1 MHKWIPLVVALAL
14 NAGANVLMKVG
25 ANTAGTL
32 GDNAS
37 PWARITNFL
46 NAATI
51 LAIVLF
57 AANVLA
63 YRKALDNL
71 SVSVAYPIMV
81 STGMIIITIVAATPV
96 LGERI
101 TGRQVA
107 GMVLIALGVWLV
119 SGGWAA
125 NPEQLPG

>member
-1 MHKWIPLVVALAL
+1 MHKWIPLIIALVL

-25 ANTAGTL
+25 ANNAGPL
-32 GDNAS
+32 GENAS
-37 PWARITNFL
+37 FWAKATNFL

-81 STGMIIITIVAATPV
+81 STGMVLITLVAATPL

-101 TGRQVA
+101 AVRHVA
-107 GMVLIALGVWLV
+107 GMVLVAFGVWLLA
-119 SGGWAA
+119 GGWATS
-125 NPEQLPG
+125 PE

>member
-1 MHKWIPLVVALAL
+1 MHKWIPLIVALVL

-25 ANTAGTL
+25 SNAAGRL
-32 GDNAS
+32 GENAS
-37 PWARITNFL
+37 FWTRTTNFL

-51 LAIVLF
+51 AAIVLF

-81 STGMIIITIVAATPV
+81 ASGMVLITLVAATPL

-101 TGRQVA
+101 AIRHIA
-107 GMVLIALGVWLV
+107 GMVLVAMGVWLLA
-119 SGGWAA
+119 GGWAA
-125 NPEQLPG
+125 SPE

>member
-1 MHKWIPLVVALAL
+1 MNKWIPLVIALVL

-25 ANTAGTL
+25 ANASGPL
-32 GDNAS
+32 GAEAS
-37 PWARITNFL
+37 PWAKIANFL

-81 STGMIIITIVAATPV
+81 STGMILITIVAATPL

-101 TGRQVA
+101 AFSQVV
-107 GMVLIALGVWLV
+107 GMAVIALGVWLV
-119 SGGWAA
+119 AGGLAA
-125 NPEQLPG
+125 NSP

>member
-1 MHKWIPLVVALAL
+1 MHKWIPLIVALVL

-25 ANTAGTL
+25 ANTAGPL
-32 GDNAS
+32 SDNAS
-37 PWARITNFL
+37 SWARTANFL

-81 STGMIIITIVAATPV
+81 STGMILITITAATPL

-101 TGRQVA
+101 TVRQIA
-107 GMVLIALGVWLV
+107 GMVLVALGVWLLA
-119 SGGWAA
+119 GGWAA
-125 NPEQLPG
+125 NPE

>member
-1 MHKWIPLVVALAL
+1 MHKWIPLIVALVL

-25 ANTAGTL
+25 SNTSGTL
-32 GDNAS
+32 NDNAS
-37 PWARITNFL
+37 LWARITNFL
-46 NAATI
+46 NTATI

-71 SVSVAYPIMV
+71 NVSVAYPIMV
-81 STGMIIITIVAATPV
+81 STGMILIAIAAATPW

-101 TGRQVA
+101 SLRQIS
-107 GMVLIALGVWLV
+107 GMVLIAFGVWLLA
-119 SGGWAA
+119 GGWAPS
-125 NPEQLPG
+125 PE

>member
-1 MHKWIPLVVALAL
+1 MHKWIPLIAALVL

-25 ANTAGTL
+25 AN
-32 GDNAS
+32 NAS
-37 PWARITNFL
+37 PLSASASLAGKIANFL
-46 NAATI
+46 NGATI

-71 SVSVAYPIMV
+71 NVSVAYPIMV
-81 STGMIIITIVAATPV
+81 STGMIIITVVAATPL

-101 TGRQVA
+101 ALRQIG
-107 GMVLIALGVWLV
+107 GMVLIAMGVWLLA
-119 SGGWAA
+119 GGWSAS
-125 NPEQLPG
+125 PQ

>member
-1 MHKWIPLVVALAL
+1 MHKWIPLVIALVL
-14 NAGANVLMKVG
+14 NAGANVMMKVG
-25 ANTAGTL
+25 ANTAGPL

-37 PWARITNFL
+37 PWARVANFL

-57 AANVLA
+57 AVNVLV

-71 SVSVAYPIMV
+71 SVSVAYPVMV
-81 STGMIIITIVAATPV
+81 STGMILITIVAATPV

-101 TGRQVA
+101 AFWQVA

-119 SGGWAA
+119 AGGAA
-125 NPEQLPG
+125 NTQ

>member
-1 MHKWIPLVVALAL
+1 MHKWIPLVIALVL

-25 ANTAGTL
+25 ANTAGPL
-32 GDNAS
+32 SDNAS
-37 PWARITNFL
+37 VWAKVAGFL

-71 SVSVAYPIMV
+71 SA
-81 STGMIIITIVAATPV
+81 
-96 LGERI
+96 GER
-101 TGRQVA
+101 RE
-107 GMVLIALGVWLV
+107 VLTTIIMRADDDN
-119 SGGWAA
+119 SA
-125 NPEQLPG
+125 

>member
-1 MHKWIPLVVALAL
+1 MHKWIPLIVALVL

-25 ANTAGTL
+25 ANTARPLT
-32 GDNAS
+32 DTAS
-37 PWARITNFL
+37 LWAKITNFL
-46 NAATI
+46 NVATI

-81 STGMIIITIVAATPV
+81 STGMILIAIVAATPL

-101 TGRQVA
+101 AIRQVA
-107 GMVLIALGVWLV
+107 GMLLIALGVWLLA
-119 SGGWAA
+119 SGWSA
-125 NPEQLPG
+125 NAQ

>member
-1 MHKWIPLVVALAL
+1 MHKWTPLIVALVL

-25 ANTAGTL
+25 SNTAAGQL
-32 GDNAS
+32 GENAS
-37 PWARITNFL
+37 FWARTTNFL

-51 LAIVLF
+51 AAIALF

-81 STGMIIITIVAATPV
+81 STGMVLITLVAATPL

-101 TGRQVA
+101 AIKQIA
-107 GMVLIALGVWLV
+107 GMVLVAMGVWLLA
-119 SGGWAA
+119 GGWATS
-125 NPEQLPG
+125 PE

>member
-1 MHKWIPLVVALAL
+1 MHKWTPLLIAMVL

-37 PWARITNFL
+37 LWAKAANFL
-46 NAATI
+46 NVATI

-101 TGRQVA
+101 TFTQIA
-107 GMVLIALGVWLV
+107 GMVLVAMGVWLV
-119 SGGWAA
+119 AGGLTANSG
-125 NPEQLPG
+125 

>member
-1 MHKWIPLVVALAL
+1 MHKWIPLLVALVL

-25 ANTAGTL
+25 ANNATTL
-32 GDNAS
+32 SENAS
-37 PWARITNFL
+37 LWSRVTNFL
-46 NAATI
+46 NVATV
-51 LAIVLF
+51 LAIILF

-81 STGMIIITIVAATPV
+81 STGMIIITIVAATPI

-101 TGRQVA
+101 ALWQIA
-107 GMVLIALGVWLV
+107 GMILIGLGVWLV
-119 SGGWAA
+119 AGGMTG
-125 NPEQLPG
+125 NPG

>member
-1 MHKWIPLVVALAL
+1 MHKWIPLIVALVL

-25 ANTAGTL
+25 ANTAGPL
-32 GDNAS
+32 SDNAS
-37 PWARITNFL
+37 LWARITSFL

-71 SVSVAYPIMV
+71 NVSVAYPIMV
-81 STGMIIITIVAATPV
+81 STGMILITIVAATPV

-101 TGRQVA
+101 TITQIV

-119 SGGWAA
+119 AGGLIANSG
-125 NPEQLPG
+125 

>member
-1 MHKWIPLVVALAL
+1 MHKWIPLVIALVL

-25 ANTAGTL
+25 ANTARTL
-32 GDNAS
+32 GDNPS

-81 STGMIIITIVAATPV
+81 STGMVLITIVAATPV

-101 TGRQVA
+101 AFAQVV

-119 SGGWAA
+119 AGGWTA
-125 NPEQLPG
+125 NTQ

>member
-1 MHKWIPLVVALAL
+1 MHKWIPLVVALVL
-14 NAGANVLMKVG
+14 NAGANVMMKVG
-25 ANTAGTL
+25 ANNAITL
-32 GDNAS
+32 GENAS
-37 PWARITNFL
+37 LWSRVTNFL

-81 STGMIIITIVAATPV
+81 STGMIIITIVAATPI

-101 TGRQVA
+101 ALWQIV
-107 GMVLIALGVWLV
+107 GMVLIGLGVWLV
-119 SGGWAA
+119 AGGLTE
-125 NPEQLPG
+125 NPG

>member
-1 MHKWIPLVVALAL
+1 MHKWIPLIVALVL

-25 ANTAGTL
+25 SNTSGTL
-32 GDNAS
+32 NDNAS
-37 PWARITNFL
+37 LWARITNFL

-71 SVSVAYPIMV
+71 NVSVAYPIMV
-81 STGMIIITIVAATPV
+81 STGMILIAIAAATPW

-101 TGRQVA
+101 SLRQIS
-107 GMVLIALGVWLV
+107 GMVLIAFGVWLLA
-119 SGGWAA
+119 GGWA
-125 NPEQLPG
+125 NSPE

>member
-1 MHKWIPLVVALAL
+1 MHKWIPLIVALVL

-25 ANTAGTL
+25 ANTAGPL
-32 GDNAS
+32 NDNAS
-37 PWARITNFL
+37 SWARIANFL

-81 STGMIIITIVAATPV
+81 STGMILITITAATPL

-101 TGRQVA
+101 TVRQIA
-107 GMVLIALGVWLV
+107 GMVLVALGVWLLA
-119 SGGWAA
+119 GGWAA
-125 NPEQLPG
+125 NPE

>member
-1 MHKWIPLVVALAL
+1 MHKWIPLIVALVL

-25 ANTAGTL
+25 ANTAGSL
-32 GDNAS
+32 SADAS
-37 PWARITNFL
+37 FWTKVANFL

-51 LAIVLF
+51 LSIVLF

-71 SVSVAYPIMV
+71 SVSIAYPIMV
-81 STGMIIITIVAATPV
+81 STGMVIITIVAATPL

-101 TGRQVA
+101 SIRQIG
-107 GMVLIALGVWLV
+107 GMVLVALGVWLL
-119 SGGWAA
+119 SGGLAA
-125 NPEQLPG
+125 SAE

>member
-1 MHKWIPLVVALAL
+1 MHKWIPLVIALVL

-25 ANTAGTL
+25 ANSAGPL
-32 GDNAS
+32 SDNAS
-37 PWARITNFL
+37 PWARVANFL

-51 LAIVLF
+51 LAIFLF

-81 STGMIIITIVAATPV
+81 STGMIIITIVAATPL

-101 TGRQVA
+101 AFWQVV

-119 SGGWAA
+119 SGGWI
-125 NPEQLPG
+125 PPRQ

>member
-1 MHKWIPLVVALAL
+1 MYKWIPLVIALVL

-25 ANTAGTL
+25 ANTAGPL
-32 GDNAS
+32 SDNAS
-37 PWARITNFL
+37 PWARIAGFL

-81 STGMIIITIVAATPV
+81 STGMILITIVAATPV

-101 TGRQVA
+101 ALRQIL
-107 GMVLIALGVWLV
+107 GMVLIAMGVWLV
-119 SGGWAA
+119 AGGWAA
-125 NPEQLPG
+125 NPK

>member
-1 MHKWIPLVVALAL
+1 MHKWIPLVIALVL

-25 ANTAGTL
+25 ANAAAPL
-32 GDNAS
+32 SDNVS
-37 PWARITNFL
+37 LWAKIANFL

-51 LAIVLF
+51 MAIVLF

-71 SVSVAYPIMV
+71 NVSVAYPIMV
-81 STGMIIITIVAATPV
+81 STGMILITAVAVTPL

-101 TGRQVA
+101 AFWQVV
-107 GMVLIALGVWLV
+107 GMVLIALGVWLLA
-119 SGGWAA
+119 SGGAA
-125 NPEQLPG
+125 NPQ

>member
-1 MHKWIPLVVALAL
+1 MQKWIPLIVALVL

-25 ANTAGTL
+25 AN
-32 GDNAS
+32 NAS
-37 PWARITNFL
+37 PLIANASLWTKVANFL

-51 LAIVLF
+51 MAIVLF

-81 STGMIIITIVAATPV
+81 STGMIIITIVAATPL

-101 TGRQVA
+101 AIRQIA
-107 GMVLIALGVWLV
+107 GMVLIGVGVWLLA
-119 SGGWAA
+119 GGWSAS
-125 NPEQLPG
+125 PE

>member
-1 MHKWIPLVVALAL
+1 MHKWTPLIIALVL

-25 ANTAGTL
+25 ANTASPL

-37 PWARITNFL
+37 FWAKITNFL
-46 NAATI
+46 NAATV
-51 LAIVLF
+51 LAILLF

-71 SVSVAYPIMV
+71 NVSIAYPIMV
-81 STGMIIITIVAATPV
+81 STGMVLITLVAATPL

-101 TGRQVA
+101 AFRQIG
-107 GMVLIALGVWLV
+107 GMVLVALGVWLLA
-119 SGGWAA
+119 GGWATS
-125 NPEQLPG
+125 PE

>member
-1 MHKWIPLVVALAL
+1 MHKWIPLVIALVL

-25 ANTAGTL
+25 ANTAGPL
-32 GDNAS
+32 SDSAS
-37 PWARITNFL
+37 PWARIANFL
-46 NAATI
+46 NGATI

-81 STGMIIITIVAATPV
+81 STGMVLITIVAATPL

-101 TGRQVA
+101 AFRQVL

-119 SGGWAA
+119 AGGWAS
-125 NPEQLPG
+125 NPQ

>member
-1 MHKWIPLVVALAL
+1 MHKWIPLIVALVL

-25 ANTAGTL
+25 ANTAGPL
-32 GDNAS
+32 SDNS
-37 PWARITNFL
+37 SLWARITNFL

-71 SVSVAYPIMV
+71 NVSVAYPIMV
-81 STGMIIITIVAATPV
+81 STGMILITIVAATPV

-101 TGRQVA
+101 TVTQIV

-119 SGGWAA
+119 AGGLIANSG
-125 NPEQLPG
+125 

>member
-1 MHKWIPLVVALAL
+1 MHKWIPLIVALVL

-25 ANTAGTL
+25 ANSADQL
-32 GDNAS
+32 SENAS
-37 PWARITNFL
+37 SWARITNFL

-81 STGMIIITIVAATPV
+81 STGMVLITIVAVTPL

-101 TGRQVA
+101 SLRQIG
-107 GMVLIALGVWLV
+107 GMALIVVGVWLLA
-119 SGGWAA
+119 GGWAGGA
-125 NPEQLPG
+125 EQPH

>member
-1 MHKWIPLVVALAL
+1 MHKWIPLVIALVL

-25 ANTAGTL
+25 ANAAGPL
-32 GDNAS
+32 SDNAS
-37 PWARITNFL
+37 PWARIANFL

-71 SVSVAYPIMV
+71 NVSVAYPIMV
-81 STGMIIITIVAATPV
+81 STGMILITIVAATPV

-101 TGRQVA
+101 AFWQVL
-107 GMVLIALGVWLV
+107 GMVLIAMGVWLV
-119 SGGWAA
+119 AGGWAA
-125 NPEQLPG
+125 NPK

>member
-1 MHKWIPLVVALAL
+1 MHKWIPLVVALVL

-25 ANTAGTL
+25 ANAAGPL

-37 PWARITNFL
+37 LWAKVANFL

-81 STGMIIITIVAATPV
+81 STGMILITVVAATPL

-101 TGRQVA
+101 AFWQVV
-107 GMVLIALGVWLV
+107 GMVLIGLGVWLLAGTGV
-119 SGGWAA
+119 AE
-125 NPEQLPG
+125 PR